1 MHQIHYVIMAYRS
14 VVFKSTGLTPNML
27 MLGRETS
34 LPLDLIYEVPE
45 PLKQKS
51 PNQWPALIVRESM
64 ERAHSFVR
72 HYL

>member
-45 PLKQKS
+45 PLKPMAGFDSTRK
-51 PNQWPALIVRESM
+51 
-64 ERAHSFVR
+64 HGKGT
-72 HYL
+72 